1 MKTGILRHRGLVVF
15 VLLAVVSLNCTLA
28 QPVID
33 RLQAAR
39 GSLASNEAEAKV
51 TDTGQVRPTPRPTFT
66 STPAYTATPTATST
80 PTITPIPSDTP
91 TPVATNTPLPT
102 DTPVPTDTPRPAN
115 TRPPQ
120 PPTETFTPEP
130 PPTPDFPYAVA
141 EQGVRE
147 FQKTSN
153 TTIVIFVAAVDANN
167 TPIGGLKVVGVNAST
182 GEQKESAPSSWQY
195 DAVNCLDCGYIKQGN
210 VKFEPGPFTD
220 TTWNVYLADGGGTQ
234 LSPMVPLSYS
244 SSPETWVW
252 DFIIF
257 RKK

>member
-1 MKTGILRHRGLVVF
+1 MKMGILRHRGLVTS

-39 GSLASNEAEAKV
+39 GSLASNEAEAKE
-51 TDTGQVRPTPRPTFT
+51 TDTDQGRPTPRPTFT
-66 STPAYTATPTATST
+66 PTPAYTHTPTATST

-120 PPTETFTPEP
+120 PPTETFTPAP
-130 PPTPDFPYAVA
+130 PPTPDFPFAVV
-141 EQGVRE
+141 EQGVRD

-153 TTIVIFVAAVDANN
+153 TTIVVFVAAVDPNN

-182 GEQKESAPSSWQY
+182 GEQKESAPTSWQY
-195 DAVNCLDCGYIKQGN
+195 DAVNCLDCGYVKQGN

-220 TTWNVYLADGGGTQ
+220 VTWNIYLADGGGTQ

-257 RKK
+257 KKK